1 MRSLVAT
8 VLSLALWSCS
18 EKVTP
23 PLPPVPVDAG
33 TREVPRE
40 EDAGASEP
48 EVDAGVAEVEG
59 PESGFLWVQANFR
72 VAGGGA
78 EGIVS
83 LHERGESDRCDQGT
97 GAERTTTGV
106 STTLKPKRQSTSGG
120 FVRFVFAESLR
131 EKLPAA
137 TPLCLRYFNGLTQ
150 WFLVR
155 DEDFVRGVLELGT
168 FSVQGAPSI
177 RRVSGGGNGGT
188 GSGSMPVARIDAN
201 AVEKRMDLIAE
212 LEKNGDAEAVKRERS
227 RMLEEFGT
235 DRSYAF
241 DKRLKPKTKDSLGK
255 LCRTGCSAEDRRRL
269 DFANDLP
276 GL

>member
-1 MRSLVAT
+1 MSLSLVLCA
-8 VLSLALWSCS
+8 CS
-18 EKVTP
+18 EKP
-23 PLPPVPVDAG
+23 APLPPQPPTPVDSG
-33 TREVPRE
+33 TSEAPPPEV
-40 EDAGASEP
+40 EDAGVVP
-48 EVDAGVAEVEG
+48 EIPEG
-59 PESGFLWVQANFR
+59 PETGFLWVQANFR

-106 STTLKPKRQSTSGG
+106 STSLKPKRQSTVGG
-120 FVRFVFAESLR
+120 FVRFVFSESLR
-131 EKLPAA
+131 EKLPAT
-137 TPLCLRYFNGLTQ
+137 TPLCVRYFNGLTQ

-177 RRVSGGGNGGT
+177 RRVSGGGGT
-188 GSGSMPVARIDAN
+188 GSGGTGNMPVARIDSN

-212 LEKNGDAEAVKRERS
+212 LEKNGDSEAVKRERS
-227 RMLEEFGT
+227 RLLEEFGT
-235 DRSYAF
+235 DSSYAF
-241 DKRLKPKTKDSLGK
+241 DKKLKPKTKDSLGK
-255 LCRTGCSAEDRRRL
+255 LCRAGCTADDRRRL

>member
-1 MRSLVAT
+1 MRALGAA

-18 EKVTP
+18 ERV
-23 PLPPVPVDAG
+23 VPDAG
-33 TREVPRE
+33 IAEPPQPIDSGTFV
-40 EDAGASEP
+40 EDAGSTEG
-48 EVDAGVAEVEG
+48 ELDAGLAEVEG
-59 PESGFLWVQANFR
+59 PETGFLWVQATFR

-106 STTLKPKRQSTSGG
+106 ATSLKPKRQSTTAG

-137 TPLCLRYFNGLTQ
+137 TPLCVRYFNGLTQ

-155 DEDFVRGVLELGT
+155 DEDFAHGVLELGT

-177 RRVSGGGNGGT
+177 RRVSGGGS
-188 GSGSMPVARIDAN
+188 GSGMPIARIDSN

-212 LEKNGDAEAVKRERS
+212 LEKNGDAVAVKRERS
-227 RMLEEFGT
+227 RMLEEFGSDGT
-235 DRSYAF
+235 YAF
-241 DKRLKPKTKDSLGK
+241 DKKLKPKTKDSLGK
-255 LCRTGCSAEDRRRL
+255 LCRAGCTAEDRKRL